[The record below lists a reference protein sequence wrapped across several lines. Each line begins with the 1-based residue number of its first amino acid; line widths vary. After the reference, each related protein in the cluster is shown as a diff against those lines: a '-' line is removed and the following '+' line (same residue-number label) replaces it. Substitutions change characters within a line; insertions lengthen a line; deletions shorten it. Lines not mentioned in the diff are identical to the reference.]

1 MSVINQLT
9 ATKQTRGD
17 SAPGKTA
24 GPHASF
30 QAEKREPKKDGKPI
44 LAARNVFKSYRKGK
58 LEVPVLRGVDFSIR
72 PGEFT
77 AVIGGTRVD
86 EDAKG
91 RAVPRRD
98 GREEDIT
105 PRRPGSRR

>member
-1 MSVINQLT
+1 MNVISNLS
-9 ATKQTRGD
+9 ASKQTRGD

-30 QAEKREPKKDGKPI
+30 QAAKRDLKKDGKPI
-44 LAARNVFKSYRKGK
+44 LAARNVFKSYHKGK

-77 AVIGGTRVD
+77 AVIGQSGLPAERFYRQFFSVTTYTIFLGVGPP
-86 EDAKG
+86 AG
-91 RAVPRRD
+91 
-98 GREEDIT
+98 
-105 PRRPGSRR
+105 